1 MLLKKMK
8 LKWNLNKTKTDEQN
22 RTTMPLNPPK
32 AIGPNVIPTTI
43 LKLLINDVSSPL
55 TQLFNLSTFPCY
67 FPINNK
73 NYLFIKTF

>member
-1 MLLKKMK
+1 
-8 LKWNLNKTKTDEQN
+8 
-22 RTTMPLNPPK
+22 MPLNPPK

-55 TQLFNLSTFPCY
+55 TQLFNLSTFPCH

>member
-32 AIGPNVIPTTI
+32 AIGPNIIPTTI
-43 LKLLINDVSSPL
+43 LKLLINDVSSQFL
-55 TQLFNLSTFPCY
+55 SELFNPSFFPWC
-67 FPINNK
+67 FPVNIK
-73 NYLFIKTF
+73 N